1 MASTQA
7 WMDSLARFSGASSG
21 GSSTP
26 TFGGFNP
33 STYLNQIQKMNEQN
47 NAQMIANANA
57 QNRWQE
63 EQNAKAMA
71 YNTMEAQKNRDFQ
84 ERMSNTAH
92 QREVNDLVSAGL
104 NPVLSAM
111 TGNGAP
117 VTSGSTASGVSSS
130 GAKADVDTSAVSAIS
145 GLASQM
151 ISAMTSI
158 VNTNSANTTSK
169 EIASLNRDV
178 QLYGYDLGYASSLN
192 SAEKALAAAL
202 GSATIQGQNALA
214 LADRNGIIQKYMY
227 EHFPQSM
234 YGGISSIFNG
244 VSGGKSPR
252 EFLRDLDYSKIPF
265 TTSWL
270 IDKFKSM
277 ATQKHTNVNR

>member
-1 MASTQA
+1 MPNTQA
-7 WMDSLARFSGASSG
+7 WYDSLKLVGASPG
-21 GSSTP
+21 GSTTP

-33 STYLNQIQKMNEQN
+33 STYLDQIQKMNDRN

-57 QNRWQE
+57 QNKWQE

-71 YNTMEAQKNRDFQ
+71 YNTVEAQKNRDFQ

-92 QREVNDLVSAGL
+92 QRETQDLIAAGL

-117 VTSGSTASGVSSS
+117 VTSGATASGVSSS

-151 ISAMTSI
+151 INAMTSI

-178 QLYGYDLGYASSLN
+178 QMYGYDLGYASSLN

-202 GSATIQGQNALA
+202 GAASIQGQNALA

-234 YGGISSIFNG
+234 YGGIASLFNG
-244 VSGGKSPR
+244 VSGGQSPR
-252 EFLRDLDYSKIPF
+252 EVLKNLDYSKIPF
-265 TTSWL
+265 TTAWL
-270 IDKFKSM
+270 VDRFKSM
-277 ATQKHTNVNR
+277 ANQKHTNVNR